1 MQETISSKKLWRA
14 NELALTFAKQLQEP
28 LSGRGTPEPSAVAS
42 KAQALERQVLL
53 GQFRATESVEQVK
66 HLQVDL
72 KVD

>member
-1 MQETISSKKLWRA
+1 MEETTSLTKLWRA
-14 NELALTFAKQLQEP
+14 NELALTFAKQLQEH
-28 LSGRGTPEPSAVAS
+28 LSGRGTPEPSAVSS
-42 KAQALERQVLL
+42 KAQALEGQVLL